1 MLFLI
6 LPRSLAVICIF
17 TCTLTP
23 WPLMFT
29 GSGASLRF
37 PRYEIHF
44 LIFCL
49 EQGSWKER
57 WWICLSQLMRKCR
70 IFLITLCFEKWTL
83 SGKTDEQF
91 EICQLS
97 FIWGKMRTAV
107 QETASQRTLRNCSK
121 ETVGESQYVSLV
133 KGEFNAIKHLLY
145 KRFPASREE
154 LKSSFSGLVYF

>member
-1 MLFLI
+1 MVFLI
-6 LPRSLAVICIF
+6 LPKCQAVIMHF
-17 TCTLTP
+17 PVYSYP

-44 LIFCL
+44 FLFVL
-49 EQGSWKER
+49 NKDLGKKK

-70 IFLITLCFEKWTL
+70 IFLVTLCFEKWTL
-83 SGKTDEQF
+83 SAKTDAQF
-91 EICQLS
+91 ERCELS
-97 FIWGKMRTAV
+97 FILCKMRTAA

-121 ETVGESQYVSLV
+121 ETVGEGQYVTLV
-133 KGEFNAIKHLLY
+133 KGEFSAIKHLLY

-154 LKSSFSGLVYF
+154 LKSSFSGLVLF

>member
-1 MLFLI
+1 MVFLI
-6 LPRSLAVICIF
+6 LPRCLAVICIF
-17 TCTLTP
+17 PCTLTP

-29 GSGASLRF
+29 ASVRF
-37 PRYEIHF
+37 PRYEILFFFF
-44 LIFCL
+44 LNKGLGRKKWC
-49 EQGSWKER
+49 
-57 WWICLSQLMRKCR
+57 ICLSQLMRKCR